1 MHRTQSTFFRFR
13 VNANSAPGKTNSCP
27 WTGKKKSLLH
37 LKSTT
42 KFNSV
47 GIVNHRNS
55 KIWSLQKFFEEKAI
69 LHYFAAYWKVKEKE
83 INKSLILIFT
93 SNILK

>member
-13 VNANSAPGKTNSCP
+13 VNANSAPARLTPSLNR
-27 WTGKKKSLLH
+27 KKKSLLH